1 MHSKDPLASHRGICG
16 LSIPLHE
23 ARRAG
28 EIRPFFLWLSAI
40 SRQRFSFSS
49 HSAAT
54 VPQALLVI
62 TAAELTTRLPVQ
74 QTATV
79 LPEAFVP
86 GVSVQLRARRPRPES
101 EGSESSSSDLRLVP
115 FVGNWE
121 KEGVWRSLLFH
132 HY

>member
-1 MHSKDPLASHRGICG
+1 MHSKDPLASHGGICG

-23 ARRAG
+23 AREGRRDPALFLVAFSN
-28 EIRPFFLWLSAI
+28 RPSAF
-40 SRQRFSFSS
+40 QLVSFSS

-101 EGSESSSSDLRLVP
+101 EGSESSSSDLRL
-115 FVGNWE
+115 
-121 KEGVWRSLLFH
+121 
-132 HY
+132 